1 MRPFSWHVRPVAS
14 SWERGWADFINT
26 SLTWRSP
33 IGISLWVPSAGVA
46 HSRFVAAVFVFT
58 PSLWLTSDRITA
70 MAFPKQGRVPK
81 PLVIIFKPRINAD

>member
-1 MRPFSWHVRPVAS
+1 MRPFSWHVRPSQVPG
-14 SWERGWADFINT
+14 RGDGPIFINT

-58 PSLWLTSDRITA
+58 PSLWLTSDLSLIH
-70 MAFPKQGRVPK
+70 
-81 PLVIIFKPRINAD
+81 I